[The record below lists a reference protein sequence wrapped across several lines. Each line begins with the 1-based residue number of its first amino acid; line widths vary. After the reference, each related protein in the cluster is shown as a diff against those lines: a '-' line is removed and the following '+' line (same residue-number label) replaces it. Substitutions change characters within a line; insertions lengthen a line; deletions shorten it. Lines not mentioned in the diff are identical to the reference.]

1 MEVRPIDANR
11 LAEEI
16 AHMSEAGHRT
26 WSTKGLLDLLCRQPT
41 LARQHEPLTLI
52 SMEDDLP
59 PDNERVLVYRP
70 CMADADIGPYSVQWG
85 WAAKKD
91 GSYWAS
97 LTLQPNEPLTLDELR
112 GMDGEPAWWDAG
124 KGSCWGIICV
134 DSSGIFA
141 GIPFF
146 RGRWR
151 GSNFEY
157 DIEAR
162 GMTLYRR
169 PPEGAAGNAKLKCK
183 HWQWRGRKEGKMKRL
198 TDRRFAQDGF
208 FFSTDLEERK
218 EVQFM
223 AKPTYKQLYDRLAA
237 YEDTG
242 LEPEDLKK
250 AFNEDAVLKLAGQ
263 ALGVEPDRLREMAQA
278 DRVGRCVV
286 LPCKFGDTTFVVE
299 NNAISNGRVRKK
311 YCPNCGARMDKED

>member
-1 MEVRPIDANR
+1 MDIKMLIEKLTSQAKLDRQYNGDGKLYDDAADAIAALQAETEEVKRDRDLAIN
-11 LAEEI
+11 LAE
-16 AHMSEAGHRT
+16 T
-26 WSTKGLLDLLCRQPT
+26 N
-41 LARQHEPLTLI
+41 ARLYDGAQEKLKQAL
-52 SMEDDLP
+52 DDLNGLCWCCIHGHKWEKA
-59 PDNERVLVYRP
+59 PDW
-70 CMADADIGPYSVQWG
+70 S
-85 WAAKKD
+85 
-91 GSYWAS
+91 S
-97 LTLQPNEPLTLDELR
+97 LTFCEHLS
-112 GMDGEPAWWDAG
+112 
-124 KGSCWGIICV
+124 GSI
-134 DSSGIFA
+134 A
-141 GIPFF
+141 
-146 RGRWR
+146 
-151 GSNFEY
+151 
-157 DIEAR
+157 
-162 GMTLYRR
+162 
-169 PPEGAAGNAKLKCK
+169 AAGNAKLKCK